1 MPNIIKILDP
11 HEAIKIA
18 AGEVIERPAHII
30 KELIE
35 NSIDAG
41 AQNISLYLGSAGK
54 DLIKIT
60 DDGRGMSPLDAKLC
74 FMHHAT
80 SKISTV
86 DDLQSI
92 TTYGFRG
99 EALSS
104 IAAVSHVQLITKTT
118 SEKLATSI
126 TVEHGKIT
134 SESKT
139 SHQTGSTFI
148 ISKLFDNIPAR
159 KKFLKSH
166 DTEWNGIVTIFQA
179 FCLRFSHINFK
190 LFHNDHLAYHCP
202 ATTNIKTRCAQLWS
216 TQLHDQ
222 LVELTT
228 ITHQDPKIISMTIS
242 GAISKP
248 HYYRFNRGQI
258 FTFVNNRWVKN
269 HELSK
274 AILKGYDGVLP
285 NQKYPAAFLFIDINP
300 AVIDVNIHPKKEEVK
315 FLHPNIVQQYVLQS
329 VKDSLS
335 SMISQSL
342 GTNTSNVS
350 SDIQS
355 QPSTPWLQQFDSPFK
370 DTHKVLDVSPSQVQ
384 ERQEN
389 EGYMHLKN
397 PAGVIKAVTDDT
409 IDSDAIRFKYFA
421 KQNVSSN
428 SETNTS
434 QQKTVSLTT
443 HQVAQPLINQKIYQ
457 EEPYSIVGQ
466 FKKTYI
472 IIEKEEQMILID
484 QHAAHE
490 RILYERFKQ
499 NLVEI
504 ATVQLLFP
512 HIIKLSEHELIT
524 ISHLEQTF
532 KQHGIIFEPFS
543 DRELLVQ
550 ATPVTMSVQSAE
562 EIIRMVIAWTL
573 EHQHIP
579 HEQLFAQLHENI
591 ITQKACKAATR
602 AGDTLSHEQMQ
613 DLINQ
618 ISKTPNNFCCP
629 HGRPTM
635 WSQSLKDI
643 EKHFKRDYAGAK
655 EKFTNLF

>member
-1 MPNIIKILDP
+1 MQNIIKILDP
-11 HEAIKIA
+11 QEAIKIA

-41 AQNISLYLGSAGK
+41 AQNISLHLGSAGK

-60 DDGRGMSPLDAKLC
+60 DDGSGMSPLDGKLC
-74 FMHHAT
+74 FAHHAT

-92 TTYGFRG
+92 ATYGFRG

-104 IAAVSHVQLITKTT
+104 IAAVSHVELITKTAN
-118 SEKLATSI
+118 EKLATSI
-126 TVEHGKIT
+126 TVEYGKII
-134 SESKT
+134 SEKQT
-139 SHQTGSTFI
+139 SHQTGTTFI

-166 DTEWNGIVTIFQA
+166 DTEWNMIVTIFQA
-179 FCLRFSHINFK
+179 FCLRYSHIHFK

-202 ATTNIKTRCAQLWS
+202 ATSNIKTRCAQLWS

-222 LVELTT
+222 LLEIET
-228 ITHQDPKIISMTIS
+228 ITHQDPKNITLTIS

-285 NQKYPAAFLFIDINP
+285 NQKYPAAFIFIDIDP
-300 AVIDVNIHPKKEEVK
+300 SVIDVNIHPKKEEVK
-315 FLHPNIVQQYVLQS
+315 FLHPNIVQQYITQS
-329 VKDSLS
+329 VKNVLNSL
-335 SMISQSL
+335 IPQSL
-342 GTNTSNVS
+342 GTITHHNIIT
-350 SDIQS
+350 
-355 QPSTPWLQQFDSPFK
+355 QPSTPWLQQFNTPFK
-370 DTHKVLDVSPSQVQ
+370 ETEEIAEESYGKQK
-384 ERQEN
+384 E
-389 EGYMHLKN
+389 
-397 PAGVIKAVTDDT
+397 
-409 IDSDAIRFKYFA
+409 YFA
-421 KQNVSSN
+421 PINVSTQNIKPFKSPTKQDITKN
-428 SETNTS
+428 SIIHTS
-434 QQKTVSLTT
+434 PQQQISLPATD
-443 HQVAQPLINQKIYQ
+443 QAAKPSINEKIYQ

-472 IIEKEEQMILID
+472 IIEKEEQLILID

-499 NLVEI
+499 DLTETT
-504 ATVQLLFP
+504 TVQLLFP
-512 HIIKLSEHELIT
+512 HIMKLSEYELRT
-524 ISHLEQTF
+524 ISSHEQLF
-532 KQHGIIFEPFS
+532 KKHGIILEPFS
-543 DRELLVQ
+543 NYELLIQ
-550 ATPVTMSVQSAE
+550 ATPIAMSAQSAE
-562 EIIRMVIAWTL
+562 EIIRMVLAWAL
-573 EHQHIP
+573 DHQQIP
-579 HEQLFAQLHENI
+579 HEQLFIQLHEKI
-591 ITQKACKAATR
+591 ITEKACKAATR
-602 AGDTLSHEQMQ
+602 AGDTLSHEQMK

-618 ISKTPNNFCCP
+618 IAKTPSNFCCP

-635 WSQSLKDI
+635 WKQSLKDI

-655 EKFTNLF
+655 ETVIDFV